1 MTNGCDANDFA
12 IYENGS
18 AVLCPGSGQEI
29 VLSTECWSL
38 NGPGQMRSLML
49 VEYLCRNNEQS
60 QAQSFMKI
68 KGYSGALTFNRKKCD
83 VLWYK

>member
-18 AVLCPGSGQEI
+18 TVLCPGLGQEI

-60 QAQSFMKI
+60 QAQSFMKT
-68 KGYSGALTFNRKKCD
+68 KGYSGALTFNRQTKKL
-83 VLWYK
+83 V